1 MSAPSLPTTPQGKP
15 PSDGPKAGGGL
26 IRASMVFSGLTL
38 VSRFLGL
45 ARDLVI
51 TARMG
56 ASQTIAADAFF
67 TAQAFSNLFR
77 RVFAEGAFAAAFV
90 PAYSRKLAA
99 DGGAE
104 ADALASEA
112 LAVMAVATLVLTLVA
127 QLAMPWIM
135 LVYSPGYIDD
145 PAKFRLAV
153 ILTQVTM
160 PYLPCM
166 VIAALLAGVLTARGR
181 FIIYGAYPVILNIG
195 VLAAVLPQTDP
206 VEAAY
211 AASWATIASGIAQ
224 AGLCWWGVRRAGARI
239 RLALL
244 RLTPE
249 VRRLVRLTIPGAV
262 ASSAVQVNI
271 FISTM
276 LASHVPGLRVW
287 MSVADRFYQLP
298 LSLVGTA
305 IGVALLPQLSRA
317 FAGDDAREGQAVMDQ
332 ALVFGLALCLP
343 AAAALTAMPVYLVD
357 GLFTRG
363 QFVAE
368 DARAAG
374 LILLQ
379 YGWGLPAFVLVKIL
393 QPAFF
398 ARQDTRT
405 PMVFSLVSVAVNIAL
420 GIALFNLIG
429 FTGLAAATS
438 IATWITVAQMAITLH
453 RRKAYAPS
461 AGAWSR
467 IARILAA
474 SLAMGALLALAAHFR
489 PALEAPL
496 AGVSLLGLGAKELTV
511 LAVCLAGALAYVGLL
526 LAFGGMRPADVRA
539 ALRRAPERSSGADPA
554 QAPAA
559 TSAQG
564 PTSGPDLS

>member
-1 MSAPSLPTTPQGKP
+1 MSAASDPSPPQGEP
-15 PSDGPKAGGGL
+15 PSAGPKAGGGL

-38 VSRFLGL
+38 LSRFLGL

-99 DGGAE
+99 DGAPE
-104 ADALASEA
+104 ADKLASDA
-112 LAVMAVATLVLTLVA
+112 LAVMAVATVFLTILA

-181 FIIYGAYPVILNIG
+181 FIVYGIYPVVLNIG

-206 VEAAY
+206 VDAAY
-211 AASWATIASGIAQ
+211 AASWATIVSGIAQ

-239 RLALL
+239 RLVLPQ
-244 RLTPE
+244 LTPE
-249 VRRLVRLTIPGAV
+249 VRRLIRLTIPGAV

-276 LASHVPGLRVW
+276 LASHVAGLRVW

-317 FAGDDAREGQAVMDQ
+317 FAKEDGPEGQAVMDQ

-343 AAAALTAMPVYLVD
+343 AAAALVAMPVYLVD

-363 QFVAE
+363 QFLEA

-405 PMVFSLVSVAVNIAL
+405 PMVFSLVSVVVNIAL
-420 GIALFNLIG
+420 GVALFHAIG

-438 IATWITVAQMAITLH
+438 IATWITVAQMAFTLH

-461 AGAWSR
+461 PAAWSR
-467 IARILAA
+467 IARIVAA
-474 SLAMGALLALAAHFR
+474 SLAMGILLALASHFR
-489 PALEAPL
+489 SVLEAPL
-496 AGVSLLGLGAKELTV
+496 AGVSLIGLGAKELTV
-511 LAVCLAGALAYVGLL
+511 LAVCLVGAGAYAGLL
-526 LAFGGMRPADVRA
+526 LLFGGMSLAEVRA
-539 ALRRAPERSSGADPA
+539 ALRRPAGQTPTPEA
-554 QAPAA
+554 
-559 TSAQG
+559 
-564 PTSGPDLS
+564 DLS

>member
-1 MSAPSLPTTPQGKP
+1 MSAADPPPPPQGEP
-15 PSDGPKAGGGL
+15 TPAGPKAGGGL
-26 IRASMVFSGLTL
+26 IRASMVYSGLTL
-38 VSRFLGL
+38 MSRFLGL

-90 PAYSRKLAA
+90 PAYSRKLSA
-99 DGGAE
+99 DGGRE
-104 ADALASEA
+104 ADNLASDA
-112 LAVMAVATLVLTLVA
+112 LAVMAAATVALTILA

-145 PAKFRLAV
+145 PDKFRLAV
-153 ILTQVTM
+153 ILTQITM

-181 FIIYGAYPVILNIG
+181 FIIYGVYPVVLNIG

-206 VEAAY
+206 VQAAY
-211 AASWATIASGIAQ
+211 AASWATIASGVAQ
-224 AGLCWWGVRRAGARI
+224 AGLCAWGVRRAGARI
-239 RLALL
+239 RFVLPQ
-244 RLTPE
+244 LTPE
-249 VRRLVRLTIPGAV
+249 VRKLIRLTIPGAV

-276 LASHVPGLRVW
+276 LASHVAGLRVW

-317 FAGDDAREGQAVMDQ
+317 FAQDDRPEGQAVMDQ

-343 AAAALTAMPVYLVD
+343 AAAALVAMPVYLVD

-363 QFVAE
+363 QFLAE

-420 GIALFNLIG
+420 GVALFHAIG

-438 IATWITVAQMAITLH
+438 IATWIT
-453 RRKAYAPS
+453 
-461 AGAWSR
+461 
-467 IARILAA
+467 
-474 SLAMGALLALAAHFR
+474 
-489 PALEAPL
+489 
-496 AGVSLLGLGAKELTV
+496 
-511 LAVCLAGALAYVGLL
+511 
-526 LAFGGMRPADVRA
+526 
-539 ALRRAPERSSGADPA
+539 
-554 QAPAA
+554 
-559 TSAQG
+559 
-564 PTSGPDLS
+564 

>member
-1 MSAPSLPTTPQGKP
+1 MSATAVPTPPQGEP
-15 PSDGPKAGGGL
+15 PSAGPKAGGGL
-26 IRASMVFSGLTL
+26 IRASMVYSGLTL
-38 VSRFLGL
+38 LSRFLGL

-56 ASQTIAADAFF
+56 ASQTIAADAFY

-90 PAYSRKLAA
+90 PAYARKLTA
-99 DGGAE
+99 DGEPGA
-104 ADALASEA
+104 DRLASDA
-112 LAVMAVATLVLTLVA
+112 LAVMAAATVVLTVVA

-135 LVYSPGYIDD
+135 LVYSPGYVAD

-153 ILTQVTM
+153 ILTQITM

-181 FIIYGAYPVILNIG
+181 FIIYGVYPVVLNIG
-195 VLAAVLPQTDP
+195 VLAAVLPQDNP
-206 VEAAY
+206 VDAAY
-211 AASWATIASGIAQ
+211 AASWATIVSGIAQ
-224 AGLCWWGVRRAGARI
+224 AALCWWGVRRAGARI
-239 RLALL
+239 RLS
-244 RLTPE
+244 RPRITPE

-276 LASHVPGLRVW
+276 LASHVAGLRVW

-317 FAGDDAREGQAVMDQ
+317 FVAEDRREGQAVMDQ

-343 AAAALTAMPVYLVD
+343 AAAALVAMPVYLVD

-363 QFVAE
+363 QFLAA
-368 DARAAG
+368 DARASG

-405 PMVFSLVSVAVNIAL
+405 PMVFSLVSVAVNIGL
-420 GIALFNLIG
+420 GVALFHTIG

-438 IATWITVAQMAITLH
+438 IATWITVAQMAFTLH

-461 AGAWSR
+461 AAAWSR
-467 IARILAA
+467 IARIVAA
-474 SLAMGALLALAAHFR
+474 ALAMGAFLALAAHFR
-489 PALEAPL
+489 TALEAPL
-496 AGVSLLGLGAKELTV
+496 AGLSLAGLGAKELTV
-511 LAVCLAGALAYVGLL
+511 LVVCLAGAAAYIGLL
-526 LAFGGMRPADVRA
+526 LLFGGMSLADVRA
-539 ALRRAPERSSGADPA
+539 ALRR
-554 QAPAA
+554 PAA
-559 TSAQG
+559 ASA
-564 PTSGPDLS
+564 PPSPDLS

>member
-1 MSAPSLPTTPQGKP
+1 
-15 PSDGPKAGGGL
+15 
-26 IRASMVFSGLTL
+26 MVFSGLTL
-38 VSRFLGL
+38 LSRFLGL

-99 DGGAE
+99 DGAPE
-104 ADALASEA
+104 ADKLASDA
-112 LAVMAVATLVLTLVA
+112 LAVMAVATVFLTILA

-153 ILTQVTM
+153 ILTQLTM

-181 FIIYGAYPVILNIG
+181 FIVYGIYPVVLNIG

-206 VEAAY
+206 VNAAY

-239 RLALL
+239 RLVLPQ
-244 RLTPE
+244 LTPE
-249 VRRLVRLTIPGAV
+249 VRRLIRLTIPGAV

-276 LASHVPGLRVW
+276 LASHVAGLRVW

-317 FAGDDAREGQAVMDQ
+317 FAKEDGPEGQAVMDQ

-343 AAAALTAMPVYLVD
+343 AAAALVAMPVYLVD

-363 QFVAE
+363 QFLEA

-398 ARQDTRT
+398 ART
-405 PMVFSLVSVAVNIAL
+405 PMVFSLVSVVVNIAL
-420 GIALFNLIG
+420 GVALFHAIG

-438 IATWITVAQMAITLH
+438 IATWITVAQMAFTLH

-461 AGAWSR
+461 AAAWSR
-467 IARILAA
+467 IARIVAA

-489 PALEAPL
+489 TVLEAPL
-496 AGVSLLGLGAKELTV
+496 AGVSLIGLGAKEVTV
-511 LAVCLAGALAYVGLL
+511 LAVCLVGAGVYAGLL
-526 LAFGGMRPADVRA
+526 LLFGGMSPADVRA
-539 ALRRAPERSSGADPA
+539 ALRRPA
-554 QAPAA
+554 GQAPTPEA
-559 TSAQG
+559 
-564 PTSGPDLS
+564 DLS

>member
-239 RLALL
+239 RLALP

-539 ALRRAPERSSGADPA
+539 ALRRAPGSDPA
-554 QAPAA
+554 QAP
-559 TSAQG
+559 T

>member
-1 MSAPSLPTTPQGKP
+1 MSDASVPTPPQGKP
-15 PSDGPKAGGGL
+15 PSTGPKAGGGL

-90 PAYSRKLAA
+90 PAYSRKLSA
-99 DGGAE
+99 DGE
-104 ADALASEA
+104 APADTLATDA
-112 LAVMAVATLVLTLVA
+112 LAVMAAATVALTILA

-135 LVYSPGYIDD
+135 LVYSPGYVGD
-145 PAKFRLAV
+145 PDKFRLAV
-153 ILTQVTM
+153 ILTQITM

-181 FIIYGAYPVILNIG
+181 FIIYGAYPVILNLG
-195 VLAAVLPQTDP
+195 VLAAVLPQTSP
-206 VEAAY
+206 VDAAY

-239 RLALL
+239 RLVLP

-317 FAGDDAREGQAVMDQ
+317 FAREDGREGQAVMDQ

-363 QFVAE
+363 QFLAE

-420 GIALFNLIG
+420 GVALFNLVG

-438 IATWITVAQMAITLH
+438 IATWITVAQMAFTLH

-461 AGAWSR
+461 AAAWSR
-467 IARILAA
+467 IARIVAA

-489 PALEAPL
+489 PVLEAPL
-496 AGVSLLGLGAKELTV
+496 AGLSLAGLGAKELTV
-511 LAVCLAGALAYVGLL
+511 LAVCLVGALSYAGLL
-526 LAFGGMRPADVRA
+526 LLFGGLRLSEVRA
-539 ALRRAPERSSGADPA
+539 ALRRPAGPAPSPEA
-554 QAPAA
+554 
-559 TSAQG
+559 
-564 PTSGPDLS
+564 DLS

>member
-1 MSAPSLPTTPQGKP
+1 
-15 PSDGPKAGGGL
+15 
-26 IRASMVFSGLTL
+26 MVFSGLTL

-90 PAYSRKLAA
+90 PAYSRTLSAE
-99 DGGAE
+99 GGRE
-104 ADALASEA
+104 ADRLASDA
-112 LAVMAVATLVLTLVA
+112 LAVMAVATVALTLVA

-153 ILTQVTM
+153 ILTQITM

-181 FIIYGAYPVILNIG
+181 FIIYGAYPVVLNIG

-206 VEAAY
+206 VGAAY
-211 AASWATIASGIAQ
+211 AASWATIVSGIAQ
-224 AGLCWWGVRRAGARI
+224 AGLCWWGVRRAGARV
-239 RLALL
+239 RLVRP

-276 LASHVPGLRVW
+276 LASHVAGLRVW

-317 FAGDDAREGQAVMDQ
+317 FAGEDTREGQAVMDQ

-343 AAAALTAMPVYLVD
+343 AAAALVAMPVYLVD

-363 QFVAE
+363 QFVFE
-368 DARAAG
+368 DARASG

-405 PMVFSLVSVAVNIAL
+405 PMVFSLVSVAVNIVL
-420 GIALFNLIG
+420 GVALFHLIG

-438 IATWITVAQMAITLH
+438 IATWITVAQMSYALG

-461 AGAWSR
+461 AEAWSR
-467 IARILAA
+467 IARIIAA
-474 SLAMGALLALAAHFR
+474 SVGMGLLLALAAHFR
-489 PALEAPL
+489 TALEAPL

-511 LAVCLAGALAYVGLL
+511 LWVCLAGALAYAGLL
-526 LAFGGMRPADVRA
+526 LAFGGLRMSDVRA
-539 ALRRAPERSSGADPA
+539 ALRRTPSAPSPPA
-554 QAPAA
+554 
-559 TSAQG
+559 
-564 PTSGPDLS
+564 PDLS

>member
-1 MSAPSLPTTPQGKP
+1 
-15 PSDGPKAGGGL
+15 
-26 IRASMVFSGLTL
+26 MVFSGLTL

-90 PAYSRKLAA
+90 PAYSRTLSAE
-99 DGGAE
+99 GGPE
-104 ADALASEA
+104 ADRLASDA
-112 LAVMAVATLVLTLVA
+112 LAVMAVATVALTLVA

-153 ILTQVTM
+153 ILTQITM

-181 FIIYGAYPVILNIG
+181 FIIYGAYPVVLNIG

-206 VEAAY
+206 VDAAY
-211 AASWATIASGIAQ
+211 AASWATIVSGIAQ

-239 RLALL
+239 RLVRP

-276 LASHVPGLRVW
+276 LASHVAGLRVW

-317 FAGDDAREGQAVMDQ
+317 FAGEDAREGQAVMDQ

-343 AAAALTAMPVYLVD
+343 AAAALVAMPVYLVD

-363 QFVAE
+363 QFVFE
-368 DARAAG
+368 DARASG

-405 PMVFSLVSVAVNIAL
+405 PMVFSLVSVAVNIVL
-420 GIALFNLIG
+420 GVALFHLIG

-438 IATWITVAQMAITLH
+438 IATWITVAQMAYALG
-453 RRKAYAPS
+453 RQKAYAPS
-461 AGAWSR
+461 AEAWSR
-467 IARILAA
+467 IARIIAA
-474 SLAMGALLALAAHFR
+474 SVGMGLLLALAAHYR
-489 PALEAPL
+489 TALEAPL

-511 LAVCLAGALAYVGLL
+511 LWVCLAGALAYAGLL
-526 LAFGGMRPADVRA
+526 LAFGGLRMSDVRA
-539 ALRRAPERSSGADPA
+539 ALRRTPSAPSPPA
-554 QAPAA
+554 
-559 TSAQG
+559 
-564 PTSGPDLS
+564 PDLS